1 MLQFSRSKIITVLLI
16 CFLGFVYAAP
26 NMIGA
31 NTRGWMN
38 EHLPSWIPS
47 QTINLGLDLR
57 GGVHRVME
65 ADIDSVIVERADDIG
80 ALIRSDLRDEK
91 IVTNNPIASTE
102 GVRITLRQA
111 DEVAAARKIMF
122 KAAPDLVI
130 SEDGNTLIGKF
141 DDAFIKDL
149 TDKTIAQSIEI
160 VRRRIDE
167 TGTREPIIQRQGE
180 RRILIQIPGLEDT
193 SELDAIL
200 GKTAKLSFHL
210 VNVGA
215 RHAPGSKLLPM
226 AEDPGEEI
234 SVQRRAMLTG
244 DMLTNAQAGFQEGQP
259 IVTFR
264 LNGLGA
270 RKFCKVT
277 TENTRKPFAIVLD
290 DVVLSAPNI
299 NEPICGG
306 SAQISGRFSVEEV
319 SQLALLLRA
328 GALPT
333 ELYVVEERSVGPS
346 LGADSVEAGKKA
358 SIVGMLLVLAFMVL
372 SYGTFGIFADIALMV
387 NMALIFALL
396 SGLQATLT
404 LPGIA
409 GIVLTI
415 GMAVDANVLIFE
427 RIKEELRSGKT
438 VMTAIDA
445 GYNRAMT
452 TIIDSNV
459 TTLIAAI
466 LLYSFGT
473 GPVKGFAVTLGIGI
487 ATSFF
492 SAIMVT
498 RLLVVLWLKRGNNA
512 KGKELPI

>member
-1 MLQFSRSKIITVLLI
+1 MLQFSRTKIYMIILTCVLALL
-16 CFLGFVYAAP
+16 FASP
-26 NMIGA
+26 NLMSAGQR
-31 NTRGWMN
+31 TWVN
-38 EHLPSWIPS
+38 ESLPSWFPS
-47 QTINLGLDLR
+47 KTVNLGLDLR

-65 ADIDSVIVERADDIG
+65 ADIDSVVIERADDMA
-80 ALIRSDLRDEK
+80 ALIRSDLRKEK
-91 IVTNNPIASTE
+91 IETLRPVTSVEGIRIA
-102 GVRITLRQA
+102 LRQA
-111 DEVAAARKIMF
+111 DDAEKARKIMF
-122 KAAPDLVI
+122 KAAPNLVL
-130 SEDGNTLIGKF
+130 SEDGNTLIGTF
-141 DDAFIKDL
+141 DEVFLKDI

-167 TGTREPIIQRQGE
+167 TGTREPIIQKQGE

-193 SELDAIL
+193 SELDEIL

-210 VNVGA
+210 VNGGA
-215 RHAPGSKLLPM
+215 RHAAGSKLLPM
-226 AEDPGEEI
+226 AENPAEEI

-244 DMLTNAQAGFQEGQP
+244 DMLTNAQAAFQDGQP

-277 TENTRKPFAIVLD
+277 SDNSGNPFAIVLD
-290 DVVLSAPNI
+290 DIVLSAPRI

-306 SAQISGRFSVEEV
+306 SAQITGNFSVEEA

-358 SIVGMLLVLAFMVL
+358 SIVGLILILVFMAVA
-372 SYGTFGIFADIALMV
+372 YGTFGVFADIALIV
-387 NMALIFALL
+387 NMALIFAVL

-427 RIKEELRSGKT
+427 RIREELRSGK
-438 VMTAIDA
+438 AIMAAVDS
-445 GYNRAMT
+445 GYSRAMT
-452 TIIDSNV
+452 TIVDSNV
-459 TTLIAAI
+459 TTLIAAV
-466 LLYSFGT
+466 LLYAFGT
-473 GPVKGFAVTLGIGI
+473 GPVKGFAVTLAVGIM
-487 ATSFF
+487 TSFF

-498 RLLVVLWLKRGNNA
+498 RLFVVLWLKNKNNA
-512 KGKELPI
+512 KRKELPI

>member
-1 MLQFSRSKIITVLLI
+1 MLQFSRTKIYLIILTCLLGL
-16 CFLGFVYAAP
+16 FYASP
-26 NMIGA
+26 NIIGSGPRA
-31 NTRGWMN
+31 WMA
-38 EHLPSWIPS
+38 ETLPSWMPNK
-47 QTINLGLDLR
+47 TVNLGLDLS

-65 ADIDSVIVERADDIG
+65 ADIDSVVVERADDIA
-80 ALIRSDLRDEK
+80 ALIRADLRKEK
-91 IVTNNPIASTE
+91 ISTARPVTSSE
-102 GVRITLRQA
+102 GIRITIKKG
-111 DEVAAARKIMF
+111 DMEKARKIMF
-122 KAAPDLVI
+122 KAAQHLII
-130 SEDGNTLIGKF
+130 SEEGKTLIGKF
-141 DDAFIKDL
+141 DAPFLKDI
-149 TDKTIAQSIEI
+149 TDKTISQSIEI

-167 TGTREPIIQRQGE
+167 TGTREPVIQRQGE

-215 RHAPGSKLLPM
+215 RHSAGSKLLPM
-226 AEDPGEEI
+226 AENPGEEI
-234 SVQRRAMLTG
+234 SIQRRAMLTG
-244 DMLTNAQAGFQEGQP
+244 DMLTNAQAAFQEGQP
-259 IVTFR
+259 VVTFR

-277 TENTRKPFAIVLD
+277 SDNSGKPFAIVLD
-290 DVVLSAPNI
+290 EIVLSAPRI

-306 SAQISGRFSVEEV
+306 SAQISGSFSVEEA

-358 SIVGMLLVLAFMVL
+358 SLVGLVLILFFMAL
-372 SYGTFGIFADIALMV
+372 CYGTFGVFADIALVV

-427 RIKEELRSGKT
+427 RIREELRNGKT
-438 VMTAIDA
+438 AMAAVDA
-445 GYNRAMT
+445 GYSRAMT
-452 TIIDSNV
+452 TIVDSNV

-473 GPVKGFAVTLGIGI
+473 GPVKGFAVTLAIGI
-487 ATSFF
+487 MTSFF

-498 RLLVVLWLKRGNNA
+498 RLLVVLWLKNKKNS
-512 KGKELPI
+512 KKKELPI

>member
-1 MLQFSRSKIITVLLI
+1 MLQFSRSKIILILAVCLLGI
-16 CFLGFVYAAP
+16 LYALP
-26 NMIGA
+26 NMLSSDQRSWLG
-31 NTRGWMN
+31 NN
-38 EHLPSWIPS
+38 FPSWMPS
-47 QTINLGLDLR
+47 KTVNLGLDLS

-65 ADIDSVIVERADDIG
+65 ADIDSVILERADDLA
-80 ALIRSDLRDEK
+80 ALIRQDLRKEK
-91 IVTNNPIASTE
+91 ITTRKPVTSTE
-102 GVRITLRQA
+102 GIRISIKQQ
-111 DEVAAARKIMF
+111 DVIEKARKIMF
-122 KAAPDLVI
+122 KAAPNLI
-130 SEDGNTLIGKF
+130 LSEEGNTLVGKF
-141 DDAFIKDL
+141 DEAFLKEI

-193 SELDAIL
+193 AELDAIL

-210 VNVGA
+210 VNVGE
-215 RHAPGSKLLPM
+215 RHSAGSKLLPL
-226 AEDPGEEI
+226 AENPGEQI

-244 DMLTNAQAGFQEGQP
+244 DMLTNAQAAYQDGQP

-277 TENTRKPFAIVLD
+277 SENAGNPFAIVLD
-290 DVVLSAPNI
+290 EVVLSAPRI

-306 SAQISGRFSVEEV
+306 SAQISGSFTVEEV

-333 ELYVVEERSVGPS
+333 ELYVVEERTVGPS

-358 SIVGMLLVLAFMVL
+358 SLVGLVLILIFMAIA
-372 SYGTFGIFADIALMV
+372 YGTFGVFADVALVV

-427 RIKEELRSGKT
+427 RIREELRNGKAIMAAVDSG
-438 VMTAIDA
+438 
-445 GYNRAMT
+445 YSRAMT
-452 TIIDSNV
+452 TIVDSNV

-466 LLYSFGT
+466 LLYAFGT
-473 GPVKGFAVTLGIGI
+473 GPVKGFAVTLAIGI
-487 ATSFF
+487 MTSFF

-498 RLLVVLWLKRGNNA
+498 RLLVVLWIKNKKNA
-512 KGKELPI
+512 KRKELPI

>member
-1 MLQFSRSKIITVLLI
+1 MLQFSRTKIYMIILTCVLALL
-16 CFLGFVYAAP
+16 FASP
-26 NMIGA
+26 NMMSASQRI
-31 NTRGWMN
+31 WVN
-38 EHLPSWIPS
+38 ETLPSWFPS
-47 QTINLGLDLR
+47 KTVNLGLDLR

-65 ADIDSVIVERADDIG
+65 ADIDSVVLERADDLA
-80 ALIRSDLRDEK
+80 ALIRTDLRKEK
-91 IVTNNPIASTE
+91 ISTSRPVTSTE
-102 GVRITLRQA
+102 GVRISLRQG
-111 DEVAAARKIMF
+111 ESIEQARKIMF
-122 KAAPDLVI
+122 KAAPNLVL
-130 SEDGNTLIGKF
+130 SEDGNTLVGKF
-141 DDAFIKDL
+141 DDAFLKDI

-167 TGTREPIIQRQGE
+167 TGTREPIIQRQGD

-193 SELDAIL
+193 SELDDIL

-215 RHAPGSKLLPM
+215 RHATGSKLLPM
-226 AEDPGEEI
+226 AENPAEEI
-234 SVQRRAMLTG
+234 SIQRRSMLTG
-244 DMLTNAQAGFQEGQP
+244 DMLTNAQAAFQEGQP
-259 IVTFR
+259 LVTFR

-277 TENTRKPFAIVLD
+277 SDNSGNPFAIVLD
-290 DVVLSAPNI
+290 DIVLSAPRI

-306 SAQISGRFSVEEV
+306 SAQISGSFTVEEA

-358 SIVGMLLVLAFMVL
+358 SIVGLILILVFMAVA
-372 SYGTFGIFADIALMV
+372 YGTFGVFADIALIV
-387 NMALIFALL
+387 NMALIFAVL

-427 RIKEELRSGKT
+427 RIREELRSGK
-438 VMTAIDA
+438 AIMAAVDS
-445 GYNRAMT
+445 GYSRAMT
-452 TIIDSNV
+452 TIVDSNV
-459 TTLIAAI
+459 TTLIAAV
-466 LLYSFGT
+466 LLYAFGT
-473 GPVKGFAVTLGIGI
+473 GPVKGFAVTLAVGIM
-487 ATSFF
+487 TSFF

-498 RLLVVLWLKRGNNA
+498 RLFVVLWLKNKNNA
-512 KGKELPI
+512 KRKELPI